1 MKKNIILVLITA
13 VVTVFLIIVGFTLFG
28 QTPSFSSTLS
38 DGYYIAEGS
47 SEDNTITLSVENE
60 DVVVNWNGRAL
71 SGTVDKTDKTMTFI
85 DNDEKEK
92 LTYKLIA
99 GKVVLNFK
107 GTEITFK
114 KQKAE
119 NNEAK
124 ATDTSKKA
132 VNSKSKDLTV
142 GIVEEKAKEA
152 IGLIPE
158 QADDLLSDLEYYE
171 YENSE
176 VSISIDFE
184 DEAGDYVS
192 NFDDKYKVTKVLN
205 VVKTSDDYITVTF
218 IVEPK

>member
-13 VVTVFLIIVGFTLFG
+13 VVTVFLTIAGFTLFG

-60 DVVVNWNGRAL
+60 DVVVDWNGRAL

-99 GKVVLNFK
+99 GKVVLNFE

-114 KQKAE
+114 KQKTE

-124 ATDTSKKA
+124 STDTSKKA

-142 GIVEEKAKEA
+142 DIVKAKAEEV

-158 QADDLLSDLEYYE
+158 QAYDVLTDLGYYE
-171 YENSE
+171 YEDSE
-176 VSISIDFE
+176 VSISINFE
-184 DEAGDYVS
+184 DEAGEYVS
-192 NFDDKYKVTKVLN
+192 HIDNGYKVKQVLN